1 MGQGGGGG
9 GGGAGKP
16 KSSSWRPV
24 REVLN
29 VDSVLSELERRQPG
43 SPRCARSLAQQKAPL
58 PERKQKGLMTI
69 YEDEGRHDSES
80 RSSQDSQH
88 RTTRSKGGA
97 NAPLRADNWTIQR
110 TESGYESS
118 DRLSSGSTNPDSPGV
133 ENFAGKELKLAQD
146 VPQPR

>member
-1 MGQGGGGG
+1 M
-9 GGGAGKP
+9 
-16 KSSSWRPV
+16 

-29 VDSVLSELERRQPG
+29 VDSVFSELELRQQG
-43 SPRCARSLAQQKAPL
+43 SPHCTRSQGQQRAPL

-80 RSSQDSQH
+80 RSSQDSQQH
-88 RTTRSKGGA
+88 AARSKGGT

-133 ENFAGKELKLAQD
+133 ENLAGKELKLAQD
-146 VPQPR
+146 TPPLR